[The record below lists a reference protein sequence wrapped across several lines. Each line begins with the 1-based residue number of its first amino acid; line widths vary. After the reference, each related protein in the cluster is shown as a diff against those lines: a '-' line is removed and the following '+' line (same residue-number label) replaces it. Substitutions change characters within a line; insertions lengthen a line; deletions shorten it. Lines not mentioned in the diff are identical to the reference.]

1 MKQNA
6 TLALVGA
13 IWLAIVLGCSLS
25 KENSNAPS
33 SPTQN
38 NNVSSTQNANTTSNP
53 TTSPLASPSAPGI
66 TMANYK
72 RLNLGMTYAQ
82 VVEILGEE
90 GTELSSNDLGGY
102 KITIYRWGEAFGT
115 SINMTFQNDKLMS
128 KSQSDL
134 K

>member
-1 MKQNA
+1 
-6 TLALVGA
+6 
-13 IWLAIVLGCSLS
+13 
-25 KENSNAPS
+25 
-33 SPTQN
+33 
-38 NNVSSTQNANTTSNP
+38 
-53 TTSPLASPSAPGI
+53 
-66 TMANYK
+66 MANYK

-90 GTELSSNDLGGY
+90 GIELSSNDLAGY

-115 SINMTFQNDKLMS
+115 SINMTFQNDKLIQ